1 MKRSPSPE
9 IVDVTEIATR
19 LRVAV
24 STVHKWR
31 QRDLDFPDP
40 LANLAIGPV
49 WAWPDVREWAK
60 KSSRLYR

>member
-1 MKRSPSPE
+1 MTDD
-9 IVDVTEIATR
+9 IVDVTEIAAR

-40 LANLAIGPV
+40 LTRLAIGPV
-49 WAWPDVREWAK
+49 WPWASVAEWAK
-60 KSSRLYR
+60 TNNRL